1 MYLGDDYKRFLS
13 PQINRRDFI
22 LGWLSVRG
30 VKTAV
35 MPIDGHEHIYV
46 VFPKEAYSPCF
57 KIKTVIAHYDIFPGS
72 PGANDNTSSVFALMN
87 WAARLFKSGIQHN
100 VRLIFTDGEEISS
113 CGNQAAS
120 NASAAPET
128 SGVAAISGA
137 PATPA
142 ALAKLAASKNSEA
155 PETHVASKKSEAPA
169 NASAAFK
176 APASRKKSV
185 ISQGAFGLANVFR
198 RLNITDDDIYVFDC
212 VGRGT
217 VPVLSRSSVPG
228 NLSGKFKNS
237 FFELESRISQ
247 VLSSSSGGKFVSLP
261 VPYSDNAGFLAH
273 GIAAVA
279 VTMLPVEEANEYMFN
294 LVRFPYLEDF
304 VMNHKIPPEVQ
315 KSFLEKMVPETWRKF
330 HTPFDD
336 FSSLTE
342 ESFALMEKILENLAL
357 LKIPC

>member
-1 MYLGDDYKRFLS
+1 MYLGDDYKGFLS

-22 LGWLSVRG
+22 LGWLSARG

-87 WAARLFKSGIQHN
+87 WAARLFKSGTQHN
-100 VRLIFTDGEEISS
+100 VRLIFTDGEEIGS

-120 NASAAPET
+120 NASAAPGT
-128 SGVAAISGA
+128 SGAAAISGA

-142 ALAKLAASKNSEA
+142 ALAKLAASKISAA
-155 PETHVASKKSEAPA
+155 PETHAAS
-169 NASAAFK
+169 
-176 APASRKKSV
+176 KKSV

-342 ESFALMEKILENLAL
+342 ESFVLMEKILENLAL

>member
-22 LGWLSVRG
+22 LGWLSARG

-87 WAARLFKSGIQHN
+87 WAAQLFKSGIQHN
-100 VRLIFTDGEEISS
+100 VRLIFTDGEEIGS

-120 NASAAPET
+120 NVSAASET
-128 SGVAAISGA
+128 SVA

-142 ALAKLAASKNSEA
+142 A
-155 PETHVASKKSEAPA
+155 PETNAASKKSGAPA
-169 NASAAFK
+169 NAPAAFK
-176 APASRKKSV
+176 ASVSRKKSV
-185 ISQGAFGLANVFR
+185 LSQGAFGLANVFR

-228 NLSGKFKNS
+228 NLSRKFKNS
-237 FFELESRISQ
+237 FFELESRTAQ

-315 KSFLEKMVPETWRKF
+315 KSFLEKMVPGTWRKF

-342 ESFALMEKILENLAL
+342 ESFVLMEKILENLAL

>member
-22 LGWLSVRG
+22 LSWLSARG

-46 VFPKEAYSPCF
+46 VFPKDAYSPLF
-57 KIKTVIAHYDIFPGS
+57 RIKTVIAHYDIFPGS

-100 VRLIFTDGEEISS
+100 VRLIFTDGEEIGSGKEISS
-113 CGNQAAS
+113 SGKNSSESNAAS
-120 NASAAPET
+120 S
-128 SGVAAISGA
+128 VR
-137 PATPA
+137 
-142 ALAKLAASKNSEA
+142 KNS
-155 PETHVASKKSEAPA
+155 V
-169 NASAAFK
+169 F
-176 APASRKKSV
+176 
-185 ISQGAFGLANVFR
+185 SQGAFGLANVFK

-217 VPVLSRSSVPG
+217 VPVLSKSFVPK
-228 NLSGKFKNS
+228 NLSGKFKSN

-247 VLSSSSGGKFVSLP
+247 VLKASSGGKFVSLP

-304 VMNHKIPPEVQ
+304 VMNHKIPPEIQ
-315 KSFLEKMVPETWRKF
+315 KSFLEGMVPATWRKF
-330 HTPFDD
+330 HTVHDD
-336 FSSLTE
+336 FGSLTE
-342 ESFALMEKILENLAL
+342 ESFSVMERILENLAR
-357 LKIPC
+357 LKILC